1 MDVLRIA
8 ASFCSFLSLLLLII
22 GMASDYW
29 TGSRTDSTGVGL
41 WRVCSGITC
50 TSYSMNDLYGYMH
63 ATRAFLLMGMF
74 AGAASFFS
82 LCASFYRP
90 KIGSISTALLAVLAS
105 IAAGVCSLIAMASFT
120 GVSIAQY
127 MGLWGIFRW
136 SFGLAWASFPLFL
149 ITGGLAYMVVRRTTE
164 E

>member
-1 MDVLRIA
+1 MDGLRIA
-8 ASFCSFLSLLLLII
+8 ASFCSFLSLLLLIV

-29 TGSRTDSTGVGL
+29 ITFGTDSVGL
-41 WRVCSGITC
+41 WRLCSGIC
-50 TSYSMNDLYGYMH
+50 LSFSMDVDAYIH

-90 KIGSISTALLAVLAS
+90 KIGSISTAVLAVLAS

-120 GVSIAQY
+120 GVSVARY
-127 MGLWGIFRW
+127 MGPGENFGW
-136 SFGLAWASFPLFL
+136 SFGLGWASFPLFL
-149 ITGGLAYMVVRRTTE
+149 ITGGLAYMLVHRTTE